1 MPAPIRKC
9 LPAIV
14 SLMLLTAAHAETA
27 EQAKALDR
35 KWAEATTHAD
45 VAALNQI
52 LSDDLTYTHSSGETQ
67 SKAEFIASVRSKEL
81 QYHSIEFESSNVRF
95 YGNTALISSHL
106 RVQVTAAG
114 HDQSVHACFLH
125 VWVKKNGRWQMVA
138 HQATK
143 IP

>member
-1 MPAPIRKC
+1 MPVSIRKC

-14 SLMLLTAAHAETA
+14 GLMLLTAAHAETP

-35 KWAEATTHAD
+35 KWAEATIHAD
-45 VAALNQI
+45 VAVLNQI

-67 SKAEFIASVRSKEL
+67 SKAEFIASVRSTEM
-81 QYHSIEFESSNVRF
+81 QYHSIEFESANVRF
-95 YGNTALISSHL
+95 YGNTALVSSHV
-106 RVQVTAAG
+106 RVHVTAAR

-125 VWVKKNGRWQMVA
+125 VWVKKNNRWQLAA

-143 IP
+143 LD